1 MKIAI
6 IGSGT
11 MGGAIAHGLIQSR
24 FCPASDIL
32 CTAKS
37 LETLEKLKQLHP
49 DLQTTRDNV
58 SAIQQATIIILAVK
72 PWLIKEIMEE
82 IAPAIRPKE
91 QLIVSV
97 AAGVSLCQLETYL
110 HLSETPALFRA
121 IPNTAAQVQ
130 ESMTIIAQAH
140 ASEAQIAQVLNL
152 FNQLGKS
159 LLTDEAHLEA
169 GMILASCGTAFA
181 LRYIRAAMEA
191 AIELGFKAPDAQQ
204 LLSQTVKGAAQ
215 LLLANHSHPE
225 VEIDKVTTPG
235 GITIK
240 GLNAME
246 ANGFTH
252 AVIAGIKACINKEKD

>member
-6 IGSGT
+6 IGSGN
-11 MGGAIAHGLIQSR
+11 MGGAIVHGLIQSR
-24 FCPASDIL
+24 FCPASDII

-37 LETLEKLKQLHP
+37 METLEKLKRLYP

-58 SAIQQATIIILAVK
+58 WAAQEATLIILAVK
-72 PWLIKEIMEE
+72 PWLIQDITEA

-91 QLIVSV
+91 QILVSV
-97 AAGVSLCQLETYL
+97 AAGVSLSQLENFL
-110 HLSETPALFRA
+110 HLSEVPALFRV

-130 ESMTIIAQAH
+130 ESMTVIAQAH
-140 ASEAQIAQVLNL
+140 ASEVQVAQVLSL
-152 FNQLGKS
+152 FDRLGKS
-159 LLTDEAHLEA
+159 ILTDEAHLEA

-191 AIELGFKAPDAQQ
+191 AIELGFKASDAQF
-204 LLSQTVKGAAQ
+204 LLAQTVKGAAQ
-215 LLLANHSHPE
+215 LLLTQGAHPE

-252 AVIAGIKACINKEKD
+252 AVIAGIKACR